1 MELVAGRIWK
11 QHRVRNSDRVQAG
24 SAQPRPID
32 ELLRTLRILF
42 VQRVG
47 AAPFAHPSLRV
58 GADGNQ
64 QVEGKCR
71 EGF

>member
-1 MELVAGRIWK
+1 MELVADRIWK

-32 ELLRTLRILF
+32 ELLRILRILF
-42 VQRVG
+42 VQPVG
-47 AAPFAHPSLRV
+47 ATPFAHPSLRV
-58 GADGNQ
+58 GADSNQ
-64 QVEGKCR
+64 QAEAKCW